1 MTVYLNKKLKELM
14 ATYGTETMMVY
25 DNYYIQVTSYALKGL
40 FSIFHY
46 QLNELLMTLNN
57 RINLRHYLAKDSR
70 ELINMI
76 KGIKLIQTNLKDT
89 DYRFEIDEYY
99 EQVLATC
106 KSFLSETRG
115 STIPDDFTE
124 INIIE
129 NKPIFSLAD
138 SVSVRKSQATTS
150 FTTKLIGEGSYAKVL
165 KYKDTHYNRLFAIK
179 RAKKELTKDELSRFK
194 TEYLELAKL
203 KSPYIIEVYNYNEE
217 KNEYTM
223 EYADTTLEKYINE
236 NNTKLTPFQRISL
249 ISQILKAFSYIH
261 NKSLLHRD
269 ISYQNIL
276 IKMYEDSTIIKV
288 SDFGLIKL
296 IDSNLTRR
304 GTDIKGVLNDPNLI
318 EVGFENYEIRHETY
332 ALTRV
337 LNFVLTGK
345 TSGISYTNEKVKNF
359 ILKGI
364 NPNISERFSNVEE
377 MIREFNKIK
386 KELIAEK
393 SLLKQPNRQLT
404 IN

>member
-1 MTVYLNKKLKELM
+1 M

-25 DNYYIQVTSYALKGL
+25 DDYYNQVKSYALKGL

-57 RINLRHYLAKDSR
+57 KINSRHYLAKDSR

-99 EQVLATC
+99 EQVLAIC
-106 KSFLSETRG
+106 KSFLSETLG

-129 NKPIFSLAD
+129 NKPIFSLVD
-138 SVSVRKSQATTS
+138 SVSVQKSQATTS
-150 FTTKLIGEGSYAKVL
+150 FTTKLIGEGSYAKVF

-194 TEYLELAKL
+194 TEFFELAKL

-223 EYADTTLEKYINE
+223 EYADTTLEKYINK
-236 NNTKLTPFQRISL
+236 NNNKLTPFERITL
-249 ISQILKAFSYIH
+249 ISQILKAFTYIH
-261 NKSLLHRD
+261 GNSLLHRD

-276 IKMYEDSTIIKV
+276 IKLYEDSTIIKV
-288 SDFGLIKL
+288 SDFGLVKL
-296 IDSNLTRR
+296 TDSNLTRR

-318 EVGFENYEIRHETY
+318 EVGFENYEIKHETY

-345 TSGISYTNEKVKNF
+345 TSGISYTNTNEKVKNF

-393 SLLKQPNRQLT
+393 SLLKQPTRQLT